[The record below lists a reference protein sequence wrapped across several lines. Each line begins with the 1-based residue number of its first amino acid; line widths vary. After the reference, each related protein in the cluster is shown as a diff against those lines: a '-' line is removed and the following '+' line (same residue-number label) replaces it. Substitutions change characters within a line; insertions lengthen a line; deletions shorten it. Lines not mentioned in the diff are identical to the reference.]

1 MGPTKTRIKLFID
14 VDGTIINTAG
24 NFIDKYCKEN
34 NINKTIDDLKD
45 WEFKSIDRK
54 MHINEFLRYI
64 ETEEFFETI
73 ELDENFLKFYVMNEA
88 NYEWIFI
95 TKGTK
100 KNLELK
106 ERFLRE
112 SLPTLNNVKYIGI
125 KDEEDKKNYNMK
137 NAIQID
143 DNINN
148 LNTNARY
155 KILIKN
161 YLETDYNRI
170 QAPSDDIYEMNNWN
184 EIAESIEWF
193 REEMLVWDVLGI

>member
-14 VDGTIINTAG
+14 VDGTIINTAEK
-24 NFIDKYCKEN
+24 FIDKYCKEH
-34 NINKTIDDLKD
+34 NINKTINDLKD
-45 WEFKSIDRK
+45 WGFKSIDRK

-112 SLPTLNNVKYIGI
+112 SLPNFNNVMYIGI
-125 KDEEDKKNYNMK
+125 ENGEDKKIYNMK

-161 YLETDYNRI
+161 YLDTNYNRI
-170 QAPSDDIYEMNNWN
+170 QAPSDDIYEMNNWK
-184 EIAESIEWF
+184 EIAESIKWF
-193 REEMLVWDVLGI
+193 REEI

>member
-14 VDGTIINTAG
+14 VDGTIINTAET
-24 NFIDKYCKEN
+24 FIDKYCKEN
-34 NINKTIDDLKD
+34 NINKIINDLKD
-45 WEFKSIDRK
+45 WEFKNIDRK

-64 ETEEFFETI
+64 ETEEFFKTI
-73 ELDENFLKFYVMNEA
+73 ELDENFLKFYVMNEDK
-88 NYEWIFI
+88 YEWIFI
-95 TKGTK
+95 TKGTR

-125 KDEEDKKNYNMK
+125 ENEDKKNYNMK
-137 NAIQID
+137 NGIQID
-143 DNINN
+143 DNIKN
-148 LNTNARY
+148 LDTNARF

-161 YLETDYNRI
+161 YLDTDYNRI

-193 REEMLVWDVLGI
+193 RKEILDIVKV

>member
-1 MGPTKTRIKLFID
+1 MEPRETRIKLFID
-14 VDGTIINTAG
+14 VDGTIINTAEK
-24 NFIDKYCKEN
+24 FINKYCKEN

-73 ELDENFLKFYVMNEA
+73 ELDETFLKFYVMNQDK
-88 NYEWIFI
+88 YKWIFI
-95 TKGTK
+95 TKGTQ

-112 SLPTLNNVKYIGI
+112 SLPTFNNVEYIGI
-125 KDEEDKKNYNMK
+125 ENENKKNYNMI
-137 NAIQID
+137 NGIQID
-143 DNINN
+143 DNIKN
-148 LNTNARY
+148 LDTNARF

-161 YLETDYNRI
+161 YLETDYNKI
-170 QAPSDDIYEMNNWN
+170 QAPSNDIYAMNNWN
-184 EIAESIEWF
+184 EVVESIEWF
-193 REEMLVWDVLGI
+193 SQEILGNIKI

>member
-14 VDGTIINTAG
+14 VDGTIINTAE
-24 NFIDKYCKEN
+24 NFIDKYCKEH

-54 MHINEFLRYI
+54 IHINEFLKYI
-64 ETEEFFETI
+64 ETEEFFKTI

-112 SLPTLNNVKYIGI
+112 SLPTLNNVNYIGI

-137 NAIQID
+137 NGIQID
-143 DNINN
+143 DNIKN
-148 LNTNARY
+148 LDTNARF

-161 YLETDYNRI
+161 YLDTDYNRI

-193 REEMLVWDVLGI
+193 RKEILGIIRF

>member
-14 VDGTIINTAG
+14 VDGTIINTAET
-24 NFIDKYCKEN
+24 FIDKYCKEN
-34 NINKTIDDLKD
+34 NINKIINDLKD

-64 ETEEFFETI
+64 ETEEFFKTI
-73 ELDENFLKFYVMNEA
+73 ELDENFLKFYVMNEDK
-88 NYEWIFI
+88 YEWIFI
-95 TKGTK
+95 TKGTR

-125 KDEEDKKNYNMK
+125 ENEDKKNYNMK
-137 NAIQID
+137 NGIQID
-143 DNINN
+143 DNIKN
-148 LNTNARY
+148 LDTNARF

-161 YLETDYNRI
+161 YLDTDYNRI

-193 REEMLVWDVLGI
+193 RKEILDIVKV

>member
-14 VDGTIINTAG
+14 VDGTIINTAEK
-24 NFIDKYCKEN
+24 FIDKYCKEN

-54 MHINEFLRYI
+54 MRINEFLRYI

-73 ELDENFLKFYVMNEA
+73 ELDENFLKFYVMNED

-95 TKGTK
+95 TKGTR

-125 KDEEDKKNYNMK
+125 ENEDKKNYDMK
-137 NAIQID
+137 NGIQVD

-161 YLETDYNRI
+161 YLETNYNRI

-193 REEMLVWDVLGI
+193 RKEILEIVKV

>member
-14 VDGTIINTAG
+14 VDGTIINTAEK
-24 NFIDKYCKEN
+24 FIDKYCKEH
-34 NINKTIDDLKD
+34 NINKTINDLKD
-45 WEFKSIDRK
+45 WGFKSIDRK

-112 SLPTLNNVKYIGI
+112 SLPTFNNVMYIGI
-125 KDEEDKKNYNMK
+125 ENGEDKKIYNMK

-161 YLETDYNRI
+161 YLDTNYNRI
-170 QAPSDDIYEMNNWN
+170 QAPSDDIYEMNNWK
-184 EIAESIEWF
+184 EIAESIKWF
-193 REEMLVWDVLGI
+193 REEILNIVKV

>member
-54 MHINEFLRYI
+54 IDINEFLKYI

-73 ELDENFLKFYVMNEA
+73 ELDENFLKFYVTNQN

-106 ERFLRE
+106 ERFLKE

-125 KDEEDKKNYNMK
+125 ENEQDKKNYDMK
-137 NAIQID
+137 NGIQID
-143 DNINN
+143 DNIKN

-161 YLETDYNRI
+161 YLETDFNKI
-170 QAPSDDIYEMNNWN
+170 EAPSDDIYEMNNWN
-184 EIAESIEWF
+184 EIAESIKWF
-193 REEMLVWDVLGI
+193 REEILVWDVLGI

>member
-14 VDGTIINTAG
+14 VDGTIINTAE
-24 NFIDKYCKEN
+24 NFIDKYCKEH

-64 ETEEFFETI
+64 ETEEFFKTI

-184 EIAESIEWF
+184 EIAESIKWF

>member
-1 MGPTKTRIKLFID
+1 
-14 VDGTIINTAG
+14 
-24 NFIDKYCKEN
+24 
-34 NINKTIDDLKD
+34 
-45 WEFKSIDRK
+45 
-54 MHINEFLRYI
+54 
-64 ETEEFFETI
+64 
-73 ELDENFLKFYVMNEA
+73 MNED

-95 TKGTK
+95 TKGTR

-125 KDEEDKKNYNMK
+125 ENEDKKNYDMK
-137 NAIQID
+137 NGIQVD

-184 EIAESIEWF
+184 EIAESIKWF
-193 REEMLVWDVLGI
+193 REEMLVWDILGI

>member
-14 VDGTIINTAG
+14 VDGTIINTAEK
-24 NFIDKYCKEN
+24 FIDKYCKEH
-34 NINKTIDDLKD
+34 NIDKTIDDLKD

-54 MHINEFLRYI
+54 ININEFLRYI
-64 ETEEFFETI
+64 ETEEFFETV
-73 ELDENFLKFYVMNEA
+73 ELNEDFLRFYITYQD
-88 NYEWIFI
+88 NYEWNFI

-106 ERFLRE
+106 RSFLRE
-112 SLPTLNNVKYIGI
+112 SLPTFNNVKYIGI
-125 KDEEDKKNYNMK
+125 ENEDKKNYDMK
-137 NAIQID
+137 NGIQVD

-193 REEMLVWDVLGI
+193 RKEILEIVKV

>member
-1 MGPTKTRIKLFID
+1 MGPAKTRIKLFID
-14 VDGTIINTAG
+14 VDGTIINTAET
-24 NFIDKYCKEN
+24 FIDKYCKEN

-64 ETEEFFETI
+64 ETEEFFEII
-73 ELDENFLKFYVMNEA
+73 ELDENFLKFYVMNQDK
-88 NYEWIFI
+88 YEWIFI

-106 ERFLRE
+106 EKFLRE
-112 SLPTLNNVKYIGI
+112 SLPTFNNVKYIGI
-125 KDEEDKKNYNMK
+125 ENEDKKNYNMK
-137 NAIQID
+137 NGIQVD

-148 LNTNARY
+148 LNTNAKY

-161 YLETDYNRI
+161 YLETNYNRI

-184 EIAESIEWF
+184 EIVESIEWF
-193 REEMLVWDVLGI
+193 RKEILNIVKV